1 MAEGAADLSL
11 PVAAGEAAESIQNI
25 LRRSLSST
33 SGNRSDTRCT
43 TCHSPQVLRD
53 SPHLHIRTLR
63 LRNRTPP
70 LLLHS
75 PGQPR
80 NPRVYKRAG

>member
-11 PVAAGEAAESIQNI
+11 PVAAGETAESIQNI

-33 SGNRSDTRCT
+33 SGNRWDTRCT

-63 LRNRTPP
+63 LHDRIPP
-70 LLLHS
+70 LLPHS
-75 PGQPR
+75 PGQPC
-80 NPRVYKRAG
+80 NPRLYNRAG

>member
-63 LRNRTPP
+63 LRDRTPP
-70 LLLHS
+70 LLPHS

>member
-43 TCHSPQVLRD
+43 TFRSPQVLRD

-63 LRNRTPP
+63 LHSRIPP
-70 LLLHS
+70 LLPRS
-75 PGQPR
+75 RGQPC
-80 NPRVYKRAG
+80 NPRLYKRAG

>member
-11 PVAAGEAAESIQNI
+11 PVAAGEAADSIQNI

-43 TCHSPQVLRD
+43 TCHTPQVLRD

-63 LRNRTPP
+63 LRNRIPP
-70 LLLHS
+70 LLPQSL
-75 PGQPR
+75 GQPR

>member
-43 TCHSPQVLRD
+43 TCHSPQLLRD
-53 SPHLHIRTLR
+53 SPHFHIRTLR
-63 LRNRTPP
+63 LRNGTAP
-70 LLLHS
+70 LWPQS

-80 NPRVYKRAG
+80 NPRLYKRAA